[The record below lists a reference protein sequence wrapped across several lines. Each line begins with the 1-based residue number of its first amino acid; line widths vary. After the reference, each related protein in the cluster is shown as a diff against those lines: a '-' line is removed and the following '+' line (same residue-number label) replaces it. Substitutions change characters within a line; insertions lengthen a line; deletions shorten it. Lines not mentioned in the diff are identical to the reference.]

1 MYKRDKCIQ
10 KAPEFLAYGFRCFF
24 LCFHVKRCRVIP
36 VIPFLCLIIARKALY
51 LLAFLALFSCDTSC
65 DICPENRRFLS
76 LFGFRFVHSESI
88 KKPHKHWIFQQLC
101 GLPKSGAEGN
111 RTPVRKSIPC
121 SSTIIVLYLT
131 FPLPSE
137 KGHPDGFSSFIIR
150 PYAQSF
156 AYVVSHIVDARVLKC
171 GCSKSDSC
179 H

>member
-36 VIPFLCLIIARKALY
+36 VIPFLCLMIARKALY

-76 LFGFRFVHSESI
+76 LFGFRFVHPESA

-101 GLPKSGAEGN
+101 GLSKSGAEGN
-111 RTPVRKSIPC
+111 RTPWRGIYKNGLNVANPHKTS
-121 SSTIIVLYLT
+121 V
-131 FPLPSE
+131 F
-137 KGHPDGFSSFIIR
+137 
-150 PYAQSF
+150 
-156 AYVVSHIVDARVLKC
+156 
-171 GCSKSDSC
+171 
-179 H
+179 